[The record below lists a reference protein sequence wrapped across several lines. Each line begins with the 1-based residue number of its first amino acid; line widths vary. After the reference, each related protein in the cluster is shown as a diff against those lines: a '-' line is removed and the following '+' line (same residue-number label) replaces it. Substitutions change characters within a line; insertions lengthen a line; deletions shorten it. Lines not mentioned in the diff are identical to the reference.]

1 MNGKQQRISVM
12 GEEFVQRAM
21 SKANDF
27 TLPLQDFINDH
38 AWGSVWL
45 REGLSLKTR
54 SLITLAALTALRAST
69 ELTGHVRGA
78 LNNGCTVEEIREV
91 ILHCAVY
98 AGVPA
103 AAEAL
108 RAADSVIQQAV
119 SEGVESVKSDGL
131 E

>member
-1 MNGKQQRISVM
+1 MGGKEQRVAVM
-12 GEEFVQRAM
+12 GEEFVRRAM
-21 SKANDF
+21 GNTNTF
-27 TLPLQDFINDH
+27 TLPLQEFINDH

-45 REGLSLKTR
+45 RDGLPLKTR

-78 LNNGCTVEEIREV
+78 LNNGCTVEEVREV
-91 ILHCAVY
+91 LLHCAVY

-108 RAADSVIQQAV
+108 RAADSVIQQV
-119 SEGVESVKSDGL
+119 LNEPG
-131 E
+131 